1 MQSKLPKMILKVR
14 HCCLLRLPRYCSKS
28 LLTLKAFNL
37 IAVLHPGA
45 SKNQCHQ
52 SSRLFSLCSDIK
64 TRHTIAWSASIS
76 CFYAEHAIRCFY
88 LTKQLPKVVLPPKV
102 LLPLAKVPKVL
113 LPFMTKQLL
122 LCMIKQGIDALRKA
136 TQFLNSGQTPV
147 MAFDAPLFALTKFIQ
162 YKWPETHGE
171 DKFIETFMALHPF
184 ATSNF
189 HTQHFGSWSVLC
201 A

>member
-1 MQSKLPKMILKVR
+1 MLIFEQGMQSKVPKMILKVR
-14 HCCLLRLPRYCSKS
+14 HCCLLRLPRYCAKN
-28 LLTLKAFNL
+28 LLTLKAFSL

-52 SSRLFSLCSDIK
+52 SSRLFSQCSDIK

-88 LTKQLPKVVLPPKV
+88 LTKQLPKV
-102 LLPLAKVPKVL
+102 LLPLAKVPKVP
-113 LPFMTKQLL
+113 LPFITKQLLL

-162 YKWPETHGE
+162 
-171 DKFIETFMALHPF
+171 
-184 ATSNF
+184 
-189 HTQHFGSWSVLC
+189 
-201 A
+201 